1 MAIIGDGTRRSGRS
15 LVVLVPHRACPGF
28 LQFNFLVRLSRQTSD
43 TKLVEDVYDGVHNG
57 PILGT
62 GVAGIVRKCK
72 HRQTGIDFAV
82 KCLNIGLIESDAVIE
97 TLREEIFIMC
107 QADHP
112 DIIRLEE
119 VYESDS
125 QIYLILKLLTGG
137 DMFDRLEEQPEYHYS
152 EVQCA
157 KIVKQMT
164 SAVRYLHSNKVIHR
178 DLKLGSCIRSCVRVP
193 RTRCVY
199 GMISVFR
206 LCYHKRLLV
215 VYHMFLHAYTRT
227 HS

>member
-1 MAIIGDGTRRSGRS
+1 MSA
-15 LVVLVPHRACPGF
+15 
-28 LQFNFLVRLSRQTSD
+28 
-43 TKLVEDVYDGVHNG
+43 TKLVEDVYDGVYNG

-62 GVAGIVRKCK
+62 GAAGIVRKCK

-178 DLKLGSCIRSCVRVP
+178 DLKLGLCLHSCVRAP
-193 RTRCVY
+193 KT
-199 GMISVFR
+199 SAFR
-206 LCYHKRLLV
+206 LCYRKCLLP
-215 VYHMFLHAYTRT
+215 VYHNVFLYAHTRT
-227 HS
+227 IVIFALQLQRIFSSMTWIPIPSV